1 MVRRLSSKGYTCSGV
16 LNKRMLRFSDAS
28 QSFQK
33 AISSYKA
40 ASDIDNENRKYWL
53 DKCAKEIKEYFITT
67 EYRSDV
73 EP

>member
-1 MVRRLSSKGYTCSGV
+1 
-16 LNKRMLRFSDAS
+16 MLRFSDAS